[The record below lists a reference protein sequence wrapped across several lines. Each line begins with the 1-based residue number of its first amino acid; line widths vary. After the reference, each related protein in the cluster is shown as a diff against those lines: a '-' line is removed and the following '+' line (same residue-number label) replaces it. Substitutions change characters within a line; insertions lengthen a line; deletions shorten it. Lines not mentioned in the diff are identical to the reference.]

1 MAKKEY
7 PIRLDME
14 EIKKRTT
21 ERDAAAR
28 RRRAAARRERELGSM
43 EDILGR
49 AERNQAREA
58 EEARLMGVGRKA
70 KGGKVK
76 KMACGGKTHKMAKGG
91 KVNHKGCG
99 IAKRGLTKGRMV

>member
-1 MAKKEY
+1 MARSPRNKKYEK
-7 PIRLDME
+7 E
-14 EIKKRTT
+14 ELARMKRMAA
-21 ERDAAAR
+21 ER
-28 RRRAAARRERELGSM
+28 RRERELGSM

-58 EEARLMGVGRKA
+58 EEGRRMGVGRKA

-99 IAKRGLTKGRMV
+99 CAKRGLTRGKMV